1 MTDTAHPMTEG
12 RERKSAR
19 RHRSPNGPGLFIT
32 DAELVEMLG
41 VPPDVARQQ
50 ISVLDRQALT
60 TGFPPKQKQWG
71 DRRYLPAVKAWLDQ
85 HYMAKMNAPPIRVIR
100 RAP

>member
-1 MTDTAHPMTEG
+1 MADTIQPATEN

-32 DAELVEMLG
+32 DGELVEMLG
-41 VPPDVARQQ
+41 VPPDVARQE
-50 ISVLDRQALT
+50 IAMLDRRAST
-60 TGFPPKQKQWG
+60 NGFPQKQKQWG

-85 HYMAKMNAPPIRVIR
+85 HYMLKMTPQPNR
-100 RAP
+100 RAS